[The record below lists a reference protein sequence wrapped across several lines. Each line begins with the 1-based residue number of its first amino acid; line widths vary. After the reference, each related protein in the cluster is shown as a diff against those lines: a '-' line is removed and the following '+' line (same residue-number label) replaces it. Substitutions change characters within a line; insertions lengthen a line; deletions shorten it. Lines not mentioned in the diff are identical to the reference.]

1 LFLRKVDLMDDKK
14 CRIGRRAFLKTTAAS
29 ALAAALIPNRLGAG
43 QFSSDTLQVWSCGG
57 LSEAFNLA
65 NSLYEKKTG
74 IRIAYTGAFAAAL
87 GKSLQGGATTEVF
100 AGRVLK
106 LARTLRQKNKMAYFR
121 PLCFTEYVMVTPRG
135 NGAGITSLEDLARPG
150 VRVILPLGASP
161 PGGDAVMGI
170 LKKAGI
176 EKAVLK
182 NTIEKE
188 TCVVKMMPENISGKG
203 QVSIVEKRLTRMA
216 GFEGKVEV
224 IPIPET
230 LFPPGPLTFTIGV
243 MKDAKDRAL
252 ADHYVDF
259 ICSREAQAI
268 FDRQGFIPAD
278 SDKGRALIEKLGVKD
293 V

>member
-1 LFLRKVDLMDDKK
+1 MGNKK
-14 CRIGRRAFLKTTAAS
+14 NTMGRRSFLKAAAATT
-29 ALAAALIPNRLGAG
+29 LAAALAPKRLAAD
-43 QFSSDTLQVWSCGG
+43 QFRADSLHVWSCGG

-87 GKSLQGGATTEVF
+87 GKSLLGGATTEVF

-106 LARTLRQKNKMAYFR
+106 LAKTLREKNKMVYFR
-121 PLCFTEYVMVTPRG
+121 PLCFTEYVMVTPKG
-135 NGAGITSLEDLARPG
+135 NGAGIKTLEDMARPG

-182 NTIEKE
+182 NAIEKE
-188 TCVVKMMPENISGKG
+188 TCVVKMMPQIISGKG
-203 QVSIVEKRLTRMA
+203 HVSIVERRLTRMA
-216 GFEGKVEV
+216 AFEGKVEV
-224 IPIPET
+224 LPIPET

-243 MKDAKDRAL
+243 MKYAKDRAL
-252 ADHYVDF
+252 ADHYVNF

-268 FDRQGFIPAD
+268 FERQGFIPAD
-278 SDKGRALIEKLGVKD
+278 SEKGRALIEKLGVKD

>member
-1 LFLRKVDLMDDKK
+1 MKMMGNEKSSMD
-14 CRIGRRAFLKTTAAS
+14 RRSFLKTAVAT
-29 ALAAALIPNRLGAG
+29 ALAASLAPKRLAAG
-43 QFSSDTLQVWSCGG
+43 QFRSESLQVWSCGG

-74 IRIAYTGAFAAAL
+74 VRIAYTGAFAAAL
-87 GKSLQGGATTEVF
+87 GKSLLGGATTEVF

-106 LARTLRQKNKMAYFR
+106 LAKTLREKNKMTYFR
-121 PLCFTEYVMVTPRG
+121 PLCFTEYVMVTPEG
-135 NGAGITSLEDLARPG
+135 NGAGIKSLEDLTRPG

-182 NTIEKE
+182 NAIEKE
-188 TCVVKMMPENISGKG
+188 TCVVKMMPEIISGKG
-203 QVSIVEKRLTRMA
+203 HVSIVEKRLTRMA
-216 GFEGKVEV
+216 GYEGKVEV
-224 IPIPET
+224 IPIPEKF
-230 LFPPGPLTFTIGV
+230 FPPGPLTFTIGV
-243 MKDAKDRAL
+243 MNAAKDRAL

-259 ICSREAQAI
+259 ICSHEAQAI

-278 SDKGRALIEKLGVKD
+278 SEKGRLLIEKLGVKD
-293 V
+293 A

>member
-1 LFLRKVDLMDDKK
+1 MENKK
-14 CRIGRRAFLKTTAAS
+14 SSMGRRTFLKTAAAS
-29 ALAAALIPNRLGAG
+29 ALAAALIPKTLMAD
-43 QFSSDTLQVWSCGG
+43 QFTADSLQVWSCGG
-57 LSEAFNLA
+57 LSEAFTSA
-65 NSLYEKKTG
+65 NSLYENKTG
-74 IRIAYTGAFAAAL
+74 VKIAYTGAFAAAL

-106 LARTLRQKNKMAYFR
+106 LAKTLRQKNKMAYFR
-121 PLCFTEYVMVTPRG
+121 PLCFTEYVMVTPKG
-135 NGAGITSLEDLARPG
+135 NAAGIKTLEDLARPD

-188 TCVVKMMPENISGKG
+188 TCVVKTMPEILSGKG

-216 GFEGKVEV
+216 QFEGKVEV
-224 IPIPET
+224 IPIPEKF
-230 LFPPGPLTFTIGV
+230 FPPGPLTFTIGV
-243 MKDAKDRAL
+243 MNAAKDRAL
-252 ADHYVDF
+252 ADHYVNF
-259 ICSREAQAI
+259 ICSREAQAV
-268 FDRQGFIPAD
+268 FERQGFIPAD
-278 SDKGRALIEKLGVKD
+278 SDKGRMLIDKLGVKD